1 DGAYELCNESL
12 LTVEDGVC
20 DTSNNIASCEYDGG
34 DCCPSTCSSSTG
46 NCTQD
51 TRQCLNPA
59 ASD

>member
-1 DGAYELCNESL
+1 
-12 LTVEDGVC
+12 VEDGVC
-20 DTSNNIASCEYDGG
+20 DASNNVASCEYDGG

-46 NCTQD
+46 SCTQD